1 MLIERMWRAAMLQ
14 ASLYEEVERDE
25 RATSQAALV
34 VLLVA
39 IATAIGV
46 FLSDAFGGQRS
57 GASGLV
63 RGLVD
68 GILSGFVGWVV
79 WSYVS
84 YFVGTQVFGGTAT
97 PGEMLRTI
105 GFAGAPG
112 VLRIFAF
119 VPVLGGLINFVVAI
133 WLLITGIV
141 AIRQAL
147 DVSTGKAIGTAIIG
161 WLALVLVAFVV
172 AVITG
177 AIMAVLRL

>member
-14 ASLYEEVERDE
+14 IGVYEEVERDE
-25 RATSQAALV
+25 SATSQAALV

-39 IATAIGV
+39 VATAIGV
-46 FLSDAFGGQRS
+46 FLSDALGGPRV

-68 GILSGFVGWVV
+68 GILSAFLGWVV

-84 YFVGTQVFGGTAT
+84 YFVGTRLFGGTAT
-97 PGEMLRTI
+97 PGELLRTI
-105 GFAGAPG
+105 GFAGGPG

-133 WLLITGIV
+133 WLLFTGIV

-147 DVSTGKAIGTAIIG
+147 DFSTGKAIGTAIIG
-161 WLALVLVAFVV
+161 WLALVLVALVV